1 MKLARIIGY
10 CILAV
15 SVVYF
20 VGAGWRYVGSLT
32 QIPWNFAS
40 VTIVVASI
48 LFYLL
53 QFLTGGFSWHLWLRA
68 VREPSRPGLAIALFS
83 FSQFAKYVPGSV
95 AHHIARVALG
105 KRHGL
110 GTVGMVISIALE
122 TTWAILTGAAVAA
135 IALTFLAP
143 PMTGITLPSPLQIA
157 LVALVAL
164 LIPLAGIWLIGPN
177 RPAFMDR
184 LLGANRIAHPRF
196 GTLAACCLFYALNM
210 AISGY
215 NLDFLARALFD
226 APAGHGLQ
234 AVGIFSIAW
243 VMAVLALVAPGG
255 VGVREAVLLAGLTP
269 AYGAGTA
276 LGVAVVYRV
285 VTLLGDATGCLLG
298 FLAEQR
304 LSQRAAPLTP
314 P

>member
-1 MKLARIIGY
+1 MKLARIVGY

-15 SVVYF
+15 SLVYF
-20 VGAGWRYVGSLT
+20 VGAGWRYVGSLA
-32 QIPWNFAS
+32 QIPWTFAS
-40 VTIVVASI
+40 VAILAGSI
-48 LFYLL
+48 LLYLM
-53 QFLTGGFSWHLWLRA
+53 QFLTAGIAWHLWLRA
-68 VREPSRPGLAIALFS
+68 VREPSRPGMAIALFS
-83 FSQFAKYVPGSV
+83 FSQFAKYVPGSI

-110 GTVGMVISIALE
+110 GTVGMVVSIALE
-122 TTWAILTGAAVAA
+122 TTWAILTGVAVAV
-135 IALTFLAP
+135 IALTFIAP
-143 PMTGITLPSPLQIA
+143 PMTGIDLPSPLQIA
-157 LVALVAL
+157 LVVLVAVL
-164 LIPLAGIWLIGPN
+164 VPLVGLWLVGER

-184 LLGANRIAHPRF
+184 LLGDNRIAHPGL
-196 GTLAACCLFYALNM
+196 GTLAACFLIYALNM

-226 APAGHGLQ
+226 APPGHGLQ
-234 AVGIFSIAW
+234 AIGIFSIAW

-285 VTLLGDATGCLLG
+285 VTLLGDAAGCVLG

-304 LSQRAAPLTP
+304 LSRRTAL
-314 P
+314 